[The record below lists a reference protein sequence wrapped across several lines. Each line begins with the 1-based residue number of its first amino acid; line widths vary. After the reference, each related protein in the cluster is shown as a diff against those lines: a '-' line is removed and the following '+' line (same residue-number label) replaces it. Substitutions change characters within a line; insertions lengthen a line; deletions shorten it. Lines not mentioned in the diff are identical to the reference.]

1 MEVPQPGKMHQEAV
15 EPASSP
21 QNESSFFDGLTP
33 EERGQIRD
41 LLEQR
46 RFRAGVTM
54 LAEGD
59 SLHEMYI
66 IQSGSADVFTFDQH
80 GNEYRIARVG
90 PGATLGEMSLFTGQP
105 ASSSVRAATDLDVLV
120 LSEHNFRRAA
130 SAFPR
135 IYHNL
140 GAILSA
146 RLARSNRR
154 SIRPGAEHVTALRN
168 FGAPPLLS
176 YALACSVAWH
186 TRASTLLLMIGDAV
200 PDELA
205 ALVAATV
212 EPELPLPSGTRS
224 SAPLVFDV
232 EPRAHLM
239 FAAGEGAF
247 APRALTRTVEDLAER
262 YDRILVQLPGEW
274 TAPSFAARTLCLA
287 GPHNPV
293 PGGGDDRRG
302 YTIRAWTNTSVIAR
316 PNADRVL
323 RVPALTPADERE
335 LRTGVLP
342 ADSAAGRALGWAA
355 RDVAGLKVGLA
366 LGGGGVKGYAHIGV
380 LRALDHIGLTVD
392 YLAGSSIG
400 AAVAAVYASG
410 HRPDTIADLMDKVT
424 EKAFRVTLPT
434 RSLLSNA
441 GLRAGLIQIGGQT
454 HFEDL
459 PIPLAVVTADI
470 VSGEE
475 IVFHSGLLWPA
486 VLASF
491 AIPGM
496 YPPQRMG
503 ARLLVD
509 GGVLNPVPGDVAAD
523 MGADVVIAVK
533 LASRSNQ
540 TQPDAKSTTEMP
552 SILETINRTREIMQ
566 SKIGVASTAAATVL
580 IEPDFGKYVGWG
592 LRNFREGRKY
602 VAVGEAATVAA
613 LPRIAAALPWLRS

>member
-1 MEVPQPGKMHQEAV
+1 MDVRQPGTMHQEAAD
-15 EPASSP
+15 PASAQ
-21 QNESSFFDGLTP
+21 QNEPSFFDGLTP
-33 EERGQIRD
+33 EECAQIRD

-46 RFRAGVTM
+46 RFAAGVTM

-59 SLHEMYI
+59 SPHEMYI

-105 ASSSVRAATDLDVLV
+105 ASSSVRAVTDLDVLV

-154 SIRPGAEHVTALRN
+154 SIRPGAERITALRN

-176 YALACSVAWH
+176 YALACSIAWH
-186 TRASTLLLMIGDAV
+186 TRASTLLLMIGDAI

-205 ALVAATV
+205 ALVSATV
-212 EPELPLPSGTRS
+212 EPDVSGASGDRS
-224 SAPLVFDV
+224 GAPRVFDA
-232 EPRAHLM
+232 EPRVHLR
-239 FAAGEGAF
+239 FATGEGAF
-247 APRALTRTVEDLAER
+247 APRALARTVEDLAEQ
-262 YDRILVQLPGEW
+262 YDRVLIQLPGERP
-274 TAPSFAARTLCLA
+274 APSFAARTLCLA
-287 GPHNPV
+287 GPHNPL
-293 PGGGDDRRG
+293 PGGGDDRQG
-302 YTIRAWTNTSVIAR
+302 YTIQAWVNTSVVAR
-316 PNADRVL
+316 PSAERVL
-323 RVPALTPADERE
+323 RIPALTPADERA
-335 LRTGVLP
+335 LRTGLLP
-342 ADSAAGRALGWAA
+342 TSSAAGRALGWAA

-380 LRALDHIGLTVD
+380 LRALEHVGLPVD

-410 HRPDTIADLMDKVT
+410 HRPDTISELMDKVT

-459 PIPLAVVTADI
+459 LIPLAVVTADI

-475 IVFHSGLLWPA
+475 VVFRSGLLWPA

-503 ARLLVD
+503 ARILVD

-533 LASRSNQ
+533 LASRSNR
-540 TQPDAKSTTEMP
+540 TQPDEKQAMEMP

-592 LRNFREGRKY
+592 LRNFREGSKY
-602 VAVGEAATVAA
+602 VAVGETATVAA

>member
-1 MEVPQPGKMHQEAV
+1 MDVRQPGTIHGQAA

-21 QNESSFFDGLTP
+21 QNEPSFFDGLTL
-33 EERGQIRD
+33 EERGQIFG
-41 LLEQR
+41 LLENR
-46 RFRAGVTM
+46 RFPTGVIM

-59 SLHEMYI
+59 SPHEMYI

-80 GNEYRIARVG
+80 GKEYRIASVG
-90 PGATLGEMSLFTGQP
+90 PGATLGEMSLLTGQP
-105 ASSSVRAATDLDVLV
+105 ASSSVRATTDLDVLV

-135 IYHNL
+135 LFLNL

-146 RLARSNRR
+146 RLARSNIR
-154 SIRPGAEHVTALRN
+154 SIRPGAEHITALLDH
-168 FGAPPLLS
+168 GAPPILS
-176 YALACSVAWH
+176 YALACSISWH
-186 TRASTLLLMIGDAV
+186 TRAPTLLLIIGDAV

-205 ALVAATV
+205 TLAVATV
-212 EPELPLPSGTRS
+212 APEAPLPP
-224 SAPLVFDV
+224 SAPRSFDV
-232 EPRAHLM
+232 EPRVHLM
-239 FAAGEGAF
+239 FTSPEGAF
-247 APRALTRTVEDLAER
+247 APRALARTVEDLAER
-262 YDRILVQLPGEW
+262 YDRVLVQLPGES
-274 TAPSFAARTLCLA
+274 TAPSFAARTLYLA

-302 YTIRAWTNTSVIAR
+302 YTIRAWSNACLVAR
-316 PNADRVL
+316 PNSDGVL
-323 RVPALTPADERE
+323 RIPALTPTDERS
-335 LRTGVLP
+335 LSTGVLP
-342 ADSAAGRALGWAA
+342 AGSAAGRALGWAA
-355 RDVAGLKVGLA
+355 RDVAGLKLGLA

-380 LRALDHIGLTVD
+380 LRALDHIGLAVD

-400 AAVAAVYASG
+400 AAVAATYASG

-459 PIPLAVVTADI
+459 LIPLAVVTADI

-475 IVFHSGLLWPA
+475 VVFRSGLLWPA

-503 ARLLVD
+503 KRLLVD
-509 GGVLNPVPGDVAAD
+509 GGVLNPVPGDVAAE

-540 TQPDAKSTTEMP
+540 TQPDAKSTPEMP

-602 VAVGEAATVAA
+602 VDVGEDATMAA
-613 LPRIAAALPWLRS
+613 LPRIAAALPWLRP

>member
-1 MEVPQPGKMHQEAV
+1 MDVRQPGTLRPESP
-15 EPASSP
+15 EPASAP
-21 QNESSFFDGLTP
+21 PNEPSFFDGLTP
-33 EERGQIRD
+33 EECGQVRD

-46 RFRAGVTM
+46 RFVAGVTM

-66 IQSGSADVFTFDQH
+66 VQSGSADVYTFDQH

-90 PGATLGEMSLFTGQP
+90 PGATLGEMSLLTGQP
-105 ASSSVRAATDLDVLV
+105 ASSSVRAVTDLDVLV

-154 SIRPGAEHVTALRN
+154 SIRPGAEHITALRD

-186 TRASTLLLMIGDAV
+186 TRASTLLVMIGDAV
-200 PDELA
+200 PDGLA
-205 ALVAATV
+205 ALATV
-212 EPELPLPSGTRS
+212 EPDVPLTSGTRP
-224 SAPLVFDV
+224 SAPLAMDA
-232 EPRAHLM
+232 EPRVHLM
-239 FAAGEGAF
+239 FVAGEGPF
-247 APRALTRTVEDLAER
+247 APRALARTVEDLAER
-262 YDRILVQLPGEW
+262 YERVLVQLPGEW
-274 TAPSFAARTLCLA
+274 TTPSFAARTLCLA
-287 GPHNPV
+287 GPRNPM
-293 PGGGDDRRG
+293 PGREDDRRG
-302 YTIRAWTNTSVIAR
+302 YTIRAWTNTSVVAR
-316 PNADRVL
+316 PNADGVL
-323 RVPALTPADERE
+323 RVPALTPADEQA
-335 LRTGVLP
+335 LRSGVLSTG
-342 ADSAAGRALGWAA
+342 SAAGRALGWAA

-392 YLAGSSIG
+392 YLSGSSIG

-410 HRPDTIADLMDKVT
+410 HSPDTIADLMDKVT

-441 GLRAGLIQIGGQT
+441 GLRAGLIQIGGQIR
-454 HFEDL
+454 FEDL
-459 PIPLAVVTADI
+459 LIPLGVVAADI

-475 IVFHSGLLWPA
+475 IVFRSGLLWPA

-503 ARLLVD
+503 TRLLVD

-580 IEPDFGKYVGWG
+580 LEPDFGKYVGWG

-602 VAVGEAATVAA
+602 VAVGETATVAA